1 MVRTYKT
8 SAMHCWPRCPAQGTL
23 SRGQRYGDEVESR
36 ARGTSKKMAAAA
48 RRSGRAHP
56 RLALPHHRFIAGSD
70 DRAQLAFKTSTRH
83 FLTAVARQF
92 NNHRHRFLLRPTAR
106 ETAKMC
112 MSTAYP
118 TSNTFRPNF
127 QRSRLQCHCS
137 YVLPGAWNRI
147 RPTFYSIASLVGTRL
162 TFASEQFVQFYYKT
176 FDENRAGLSQLYVC
190 DPTTR
195 AGGSSQLI
203 RATEGELYAHF

>member
-1 MVRTYKT
+1 MVRTYET
-8 SAMHCWPRCPAQGTL
+8 SVMHCWPRRPAQRTL
-23 SRGQRYGDEVESR
+23 SRGQRCGDEVESR

-48 RRSGRAHP
+48 RRSGRTLP

-83 FLTAVARQF
+83 FFTAVARQL
-92 NNHRHRFLLRPTAR
+92 NNYRHRFFLRPTTP
-106 ETAKMC
+106 ETAEMC
-112 MSTAYP
+112 MPTAYP
-118 TSNTFRPNF
+118 TSNMFRPNS
-127 QRSRLQCHCS
+127 QCSRLQCHCS
-137 YVLPGAWNRI
+137 YVLRGAWSRI
-147 RPTFYSIASLVGTRL
+147 RPTSYSIASLVGTRL

-195 AGGSSQLI
+195 AEGISQLT
-203 RATEGELYAHF
+203 RATEGELYAHL